1 MAMLHLTSSQI
12 KSVLE
17 SIDCQLDMKK
27 DLISEAVSSVR
38 DFRLAQAKS
47 DAELQQEVNEKY
59 KYLEDTMREI
69 IDLESVYS
77 RLKRS

>member
-1 MAMLHLTSSQI
+1 MTMLHLTSSQI
-12 KSVLE
+12 KTVLE

-27 DLISEAVSSVR
+27 DLICEVVSSVR
-38 DFRLAQAKS
+38 DFRLAVNKT

-59 KYLEDTMREI
+59 KFLEDSMREI